1 LNIGEN
7 GYFILNKTRWLF
19 VAR

>member
-1 LNIGEN
+1 LNIGDN